1 MIKEIESRAN
11 STYKYL
17 LSLLKSHS
25 ENQFLIY
32 GDDLIDEARKANS
45 LDTVIVYDKENIREQ
60 DKEDIIVL
68 THSLYKEL
76 CSYKSLPLRLGV
88 AHIEERMPNKGDVVY
103 LDNVQDPGNVGTI
116 IRTALAFSY
125 SGVILSKNSVNLNS
139 IKLVQASKGAIF
151 HIPVIKCDL
160 DKIDLK
166 SYHIIG
172 TSLKGKDASCYKRPE
187 KNIMIVLGNE
197 GQGISSE
204 VEKQCDDLL
213 LLPIKGIDSLNVS
226 AAASIFIYM
235 FRR

>member
-1 MIKEIESRAN
+1 MIKEITSRTN
-11 STYKYL
+11 NTYKHL
-17 LSLLKSHS
+17 LSLLKPHT

-32 GDDLIDEARKANS
+32 GDDLIDEARKASS
-45 LDTVIVYDKENIREQ
+45 LDMIIVYDKENIRKQ
-60 DKEDIIVL
+60 DEEDVLVL

-76 CSYKSLPLRLGV
+76 CSYKSLPLRIGV
-88 AHIEERMPNKGDVVY
+88 AHIEEKLPEHGDVIY

-125 SGVILSKNSVNLNS
+125 RGVILSKNSANLNS
-139 IKLVQASKGAIF
+139 VKLVQASKGAIF
-151 HIPVIKCDL
+151 HIPVIKRDL

-172 TSLKGKDASCYKRPE
+172 TSLKGKDANYYKRPE
-187 KNIMIVLGNE
+187 KDIMIVLGNE

-204 VEKQCDDLL
+204 VEKQCNDLL
-213 LLPIKGIDSLNVS
+213 LLPIKGIDSLNVA